1 VAVPLSRFLDPAA
14 LAALGDLELIA
25 RTVVEGYLSGRHLLP
40 QAGFGIEFAQ
50 YRSYDPGDD
59 LRRIDWKAY
68 ARSDRFYVR
77 QSEVERDV
85 TVRFVLDASGSMA
98 HHDGRITKLDYARM
112 LIAGLAYIAHRQGD
126 RLALHVV
133 SGAGCVDLAPRGRR
147 PLLELLHHLEGVEPE
162 GTWPPF
168 AELEGHL
175 VTGRARELVIVV
187 SDLYDSP
194 THPSPRHG
202 SPSHDAAPDGP
213 EGSIDRALRNLR
225 ALGHEVL
232 VLQVTSRNEREL
244 DVTGDV
250 VFRDLE
256 TGEEV
261 SGSAEAMR
269 AAWQAG
275 LAAEH
280 RRWRDRLLEFKVA
293 HALVDTEE
301 PFEHALTEFLLHR
314 ADLPA

>member
-1 VAVPLSRFLDPAA
+1 MAVPASRFLDPAA

-25 RTVVEGYLSGRHLLP
+25 RAVVEGYLSGRHLLP
-40 QAGFGIEFAQ
+40 QAGFGTEFAQ

-68 ARSDRFYVR
+68 GRSDRFYVR

-85 TVRFVLDASGSMA
+85 TVRFLLDATGSME
-98 HHDGRITKLDYARM
+98 HDDGRLTKLDYGRM
-112 LIAGLAYIAHRQGD
+112 LVAGLAYLAHRQGD

-133 SGAGCVDLAPRGRR
+133 SDGGCVDLAPRGRR
-147 PLLELLHHLEGVEPE
+147 PLLELLHHLESVEAA

-168 AELEGHL
+168 SELEAHL
-175 VTGRARELVIVV
+175 VTGRTRELVVAV

-194 THPSPRHG
+194 PDDPASAATGAAASETEG
-202 SPSHDAAPDGP
+202 AIDA
-213 EGSIDRALRNLR
+213 ALRNLR

-232 VLQVTSRNEREL
+232 VLQVTSRNEI
-244 DVTGDV
+244 DFDFTGDV

-256 TGEEV
+256 TGAEV
-261 SGSAEAMR
+261 AGSADSMR
-269 AAWQAG
+269 ATWRAG

-280 RRWRDRLLEFKVA
+280 ERWRERFLELRVA
-293 HALVDTEE
+293 HALVSTDE
-301 PFEHALTEFLLHR
+301 PFEHALREFLLR
-314 ADLPA
+314 RSSLPA

>member
-1 VAVPLSRFLDPAA
+1 VAVPASRFLDPAA

-68 ARSDRFYVR
+68 GRSDRFYVR
-77 QSEVERDV
+77 QAEVERDV
-85 TVRFVLDASGSMA
+85 TVRFLLDATGSMA
-98 HHDGRITKLDYARM
+98 HQDGRITKLDYARM
-112 LIAGLAYIAHRQGD
+112 LIAGLAYLAHRQGD

-133 SGAGCVDLAPRGRR
+133 SGEGCVDLAPRGRR
-147 PLLELLHHLEGVEPE
+147 PLLELLHHLEAVEPR
-162 GTWPPF
+162 GAWPPF
-168 AELEGHL
+168 AALEGHL
-175 VTGRARELVIVV
+175 VTGHLATGRARELVVVV
-187 SDLYDSP
+187 SDLYD
-194 THPSPRHG
+194 G
-202 SPSHDAAPDGP
+202 APDRAGGGERGASQGP
-213 EGSIDRALRNLR
+213 IGTALRTLR

-232 VLQVTSRNEREL
+232 VLQVSSRHEIDLE
-244 DVTGDV
+244 VSGDV

-261 SGSAEAMR
+261 AGSAEAMR
-269 AAWQAG
+269 AAWREG

-280 RRWRDRLLEFKVA
+280 RRWRELLLVLKVA
-293 HALVDTEE
+293 HALVVTED
-301 PFEHALTEFLLHR
+301 PFEHALREFLLHR